1 MHFFIPILTT
11 HFLQVWFNWAWLC
24 YWPNSCII
32 LYFILLIMIQS
43 YVIYWENWE
52 SVIWKIWVVFI
63 GPFARAQ
70 PMCFTKWVRD
80 ASSISDLWKRFY
92 VFVIYG
98 PSFLLYPPSPPHLPL
113 FFLFF
118 FGLKHIADSRWL
130 TLPTTTTK
138 HSLQVPTVIR
148 KHQPISLGPIYF
160 QNYVKSNQS
169 IS

>member
-1 MHFFIPILTT
+1 ML
-11 HFLQVWFNWAWLC
+11 V
-24 YWPNSCII
+24 
-32 LYFILLIMIQS
+32 
-43 YVIYWENWE
+43 
-52 SVIWKIWVVFI
+52 
-63 GPFARAQ
+63 
-70 PMCFTKWVRD
+70 
-80 ASSISDLWKRFY
+80 ASQA
-92 VFVIYG
+92 YG
-98 PSFLLYPPSPPHLPL
+98 RGFMFLLSMAQVFYSTPPLPPHLPL

-138 HSLQVPTVIR
+138 RSLQVPTVIR